1 MGFPVAHLLLHALQ
15 PVQAP
20 QQAQLPPQGLFPA
33 FLSRIMLRI
42 RRPIIS
48 AITAIRRRL
57 IQFAEI
63 HMIIASHPFKALA
76 APGEE
81 RENLTTLPLEREKL
95 WVSVYCTVSLCA
107 SL

>member
-1 MGFPVAHLLLHALQ
+1 MGFPVAHLLLHVLQ

-81 RENLTTLPLEREKL
+81 RDEQLEEKQP
-95 WVSVYCTVSLCA
+95 CRGETQDQA
-107 SL
+107 ANPDGN